1 MPWLDL
7 WFIKQNLS
15 NLVVRLNLTW
25 HAIIAFAHDV
35 DVSKVLSL
43 VRSQFHQ
50 TFYEQICIQK
60 RICVIFWQKYIGTK
74 GTHKMLVKLTTGG
87 SLLLSRMSGF
97 RLQSLSLLRKQNW
110 LCQNA
115 DGKLN
120 PDGVQSWLAFKTAS
134 FGVQDCLTRGE
145 KIHFNSTRKDKRLM
159 SESKQE
165 SK

>member
-74 GTHKMLVKLTTGG
+74 GTHKILW
-87 SLLLSRMSGF
+87 
-97 RLQSLSLLRKQNW
+97 NW
-110 LCQNA
+110 LQAVLFCS
-115 DGKLN
+115 LECL
-120 PDGVQSWLAFKTAS
+120 VSAFKAYHCFESKIDFVKMLTGNSIQMESSHDSPSRRLHLACRIVSQEVKKYILTAH
-134 FGVQDCLTRGE
+134 E
-145 KIHFNSTRKDKRLM
+145 KIKD
-159 SESKQE
+159 
-165 SK
+165 